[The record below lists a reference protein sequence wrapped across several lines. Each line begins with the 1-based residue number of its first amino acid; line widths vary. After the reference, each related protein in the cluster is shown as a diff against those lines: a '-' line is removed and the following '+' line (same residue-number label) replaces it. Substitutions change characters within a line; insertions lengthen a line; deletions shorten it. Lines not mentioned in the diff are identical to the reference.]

1 MSVELSREETDLVVE
16 LLEEE
21 FDDIRTEIRRTENH
35 DYKENLKVR
44 ERLVQ
49 DLLVRLKG

>member
-1 MSVELSREETDLVVE
+1 MSVELSREERDLLVE

-21 FDDIRTEIRRTENH
+21 FDEIRAEIRRTENH

-44 ERLVQ
+44 EKLIQ
-49 DLLVRLKG
+49 DLLGRMKV